1 MNLISIERNARK
13 KSPRKCI
20 GIDLGTTNSVVAIA
34 DQQSARILTIGKD
47 NLIPSILTEDF
58 ALANETGK
66 GVYYDFKR
74 FMEDPD
80 EPNFH
85 GRSALELSTALL
97 RNIRERINDVIGAQ
111 DTNVVLT
118 VPARFSDVA
127 RKATKVAAQQA
138 GLNVVRLLNE
148 PTAAALAYGLN
159 VMFSP
164 NAATAH
170 ASGKNPEDGLYVVY
184 DFGGGTFDVTVLRL
198 EGDVF
203 QVLGTTGNLNL
214 GGNNIDRDISES
226 LHLSGENIEN
236 LQHARFLKEQYNDK
250 LRCGNLEVSDEALAS
265 TIQGSIRK
273 HAHQTLHIMGNVL
286 SDLQINKDE
295 ILGVILVGGSTRLK
309 FVVDCLKDAFGAN
322 RVFSE
327 IDPDCAVALGAAL
340 HCEALTGHE
349 RASRPLLLDIVP
361 ASLGIETLMGYVEN
375 IIPKYTPTPIH
386 VNMLFSTM
394 YDNQTD
400 VLIHIIQGEEMLA
413 TNCVSLGQFV
423 LKGIRPMLKGKPQ
436 IQLNFGVD
444 EDGVLTVKASEL
456 LSGVQQSL
464 VIEPYAARRSPKALQ
479 LENML
484 DQGRSTQCNM
494 GE

>member
-1 MNLISIERNARK
+1 MNLVSIESCASK
-13 KSPRKCI
+13 GSPRKCI

-34 DQQSARILTIGKD
+34 DQQSAKILKLGTN
-47 NLIPSILTEDF
+47 NLIPSVLTEDL
-58 ALANETGK
+58 ALENEISK
-66 GVYYDFKR
+66 GIYYDFKR
-74 FMEDPD
+74 FMETPD
-80 EPNFH
+80 ELNFR
-85 GRSALELSTALL
+85 GKSALELSTALL
-97 RNIRERINDVIGAQ
+97 KNIRKQIDNVLGAQ
-111 DTNVVLT
+111 DANVVIT

-127 RKATKVAAQQA
+127 RKATKIAAQQA

-159 VMFSP
+159 VRYP
-164 NAATAH
+164 HDVAAAK
-170 ASGKNPEDGLYVVY
+170 SVGKSAEDGLYVVY

-203 QVLGTTGNLNL
+203 QVLGTTGELNL
-214 GGNNIDRDISES
+214 GGNNIDRDISEA
-226 LHLSGENIEN
+226 LYQSGESLEN
-236 LQHARFLKEQYNDK
+236 LQHARFRKEQYNDK
-250 LRCGNLEVSDEALAS
+250 LWGKENLNETLAS
-265 TIQGSIRK
+265 TIEDSIHK
-273 HAHQTLHIMGNVL
+273 HVQQTLHIMDKVL
-286 SDLQINKDE
+286 SDLQISKDE

-309 FVVDCLKDAFGAN
+309 YVVDCLKEAFGAN
-322 RVFSE
+322 RVFHE

-340 HCEALTGHE
+340 HCETLMGHE
-349 RASRPLLLDIVP
+349 MASRPLLLDIVP

-413 TNCVSLGQFV
+413 TNCVSLGQFI
-423 LKGIRPMLKGKPQ
+423 LKGIRPMSKGEPQ

-456 LSGVQQSL
+456 LSDVQQSL
-464 VIEPYAARRSPKALQ
+464 VIEPYAARRNSNAPR
-479 LENML
+479 LENTL
-484 DQGRSTQCNM
+484 AQGHPSQCNM